1 MKPSD
6 PRLFFA
12 GRFLIIDLISIPVVG
27 LFRLSLHDLVL
38 VGCMLLTTY
47 PFKKDHSVCLSF
59 FLLLAFLVVPCSM
72 QDLSSPARD

>member
-12 GRFLIIDLISIPVVG
+12 GRFLIIDLISIPVLS

-47 PFKKDHSVCLSF
+47 PFKKDYSVCLSIIF
-59 FLLLAFLVVPCSM
+59 FVVVACFFGCAM
-72 QDLSSPARD
+72 QHAGS